1 MSSELTDLLPSARK
15 KAIFRE
21 YYSRLGVV
29 AIVLAATLV
38 LAAGVLLLPT
48 YVFLSESAN
57 MKKTHLDNVK
67 STLSSSNE
75 VELSARLTALSN
87 EAADLKTLAARPSAS
102 GIIRAALAVARPG
115 VTLSGITYTPVV
127 GKNPGTLALSGVATT
142 RNALRNYQLALQSAP
157 FATAADLPVSAYAK
171 DADIAF
177 VITVTLAP

>member
-1 MSSELTDLLPSARK
+1 MDNELTDLLPSARR
-15 KAIFRE
+15 KAISRE
-21 YYSRLGVV
+21 YFSRLGVI
-29 AIVLAATLV
+29 ATALATVLV

-48 YVFLSESAN
+48 YVFLSETAS

-75 VELSARLTALSN
+75 KELSARLSALSS
-87 EAADLKTLAARPSAS
+87 EAADLKALATRPSAS
-102 GIIRAALAVARPG
+102 VVIRAALAVARPG

-127 GKNPGTLALSGVATT
+127 GKNPGTLALSGVAAT
-142 RNALRNYQLALQSAP
+142 RNALRNYQLALQGAS